1 MNGFSNDGRIIQVL
15 GRLDAI
21 LDAENSSLGSDP
33 KFDVAASNVSKS
45 RCLYELTTLTK
56 QVPPDVIAQSH
67 GNELRALHGKLE
79 RNNIRV
85 KAHLDAVREV
95 TDLLRDAAIDAE
107 ADGTYTMEQFYL
119 REAV

>member
-21 LDAENSSLGSDP
+21 LEAENGALGSDP
-33 KFDVAASNVSKS
+33 DFDVGASNISKS
-45 RCLYELTTLTK
+45 RCLYDLTSLTK
-56 QVPPDVIAQSH
+56 HVPPEVIARTH
-67 GNELRALHGKLE
+67 GNVLRSLHAKLE
-79 RNNIRV
+79 RNNVKV
-85 KAHLDAVREV
+85 KAHLEAVREV
-95 TDLLRDAAIDAE
+95 TDLLRDAAIEAE